1 MWDQT
6 RVAWKINRKK
16 LGVSKGEK
24 LIAIKAIIANQWIII
39 SNQSDLNN
47 LWQSEVNCFCPISAL
62 LYEQNML
69 LFELY
74 KREPSIL

>member
-24 LIAIKAIIANQWIII
+24 LIAIKAIIG
-39 SNQSDLNN
+39 N
-47 LWQSEVNCFCPISAL
+47 LWAIRNLAFSSLQIGSFDTEVFLWLNP
-62 LYEQNML
+62 
-69 LFELY
+69 
-74 KREPSIL
+74 